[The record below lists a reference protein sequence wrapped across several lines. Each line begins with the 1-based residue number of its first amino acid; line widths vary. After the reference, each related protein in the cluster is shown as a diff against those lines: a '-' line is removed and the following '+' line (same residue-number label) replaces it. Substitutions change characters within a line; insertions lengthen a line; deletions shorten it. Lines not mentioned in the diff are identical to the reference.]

1 VNLTAGLET
10 SLEIKVGTQQMKKR
24 VFHCGRSTRALK
36 SDIFTM
42 EYPIFALDGKA
53 KDSPLHYE
61 HNGITIE
68 VTVMENSEGIG
79 RATVKDKEI
88 LMFCLTEMMN
98 KDVFVKEKMY
108 MASFTIYDFLKSVGR
123 GVSGANYKQ
132 VFDGL
137 KRLSHTYVLTNHLF
151 NGRRN
156 YKSFSLIDKYE
167 VSETLGYSTIT
178 ITLGSWLTRQATDST
193 KKILT
198 LRANYLTLTRPFE
211 RRVYELCRK
220 FCGSKKTFDIGIDNF
235 RKRMTPNTTLREFTR
250 LIKAICD
257 GKKGLLLNYKIS
269 LEGKLL
275 KICNTP
281 PANEDSHEKNIL
293 KLTDGSQKAVS
304 NIIAFPSAKVVK
316 GCG

>member
-1 VNLTAGLET
+1 
-10 SLEIKVGTQQMKKR
+10 MKNK
-24 VFHCGRSTRALK
+24 VFHCTRLTRALK
-36 SDIFTM
+36 SDLFSM
-42 EYPIFALDGKA
+42 EYPIFVLDGKV
-53 KDSPLHYE
+53 KNSPLKYE
-61 HNGITIE
+61 HNGISIE
-68 VTVMENSEGIG
+68 VTVKENDEGIG
-79 RATVKDKEI
+79 RATIKDKEI
-88 LMFCLTEMMN
+88 LMFCLTQMMN
-98 KDVFVKEKMY
+98 KNVFETEKMF
-108 MASFTIYDFLKSVGR
+108 MVSFTVYDFLKSVGR
-123 GVSGANYKQ
+123 GVSGANYQQ

-156 YKSFSLIDKYE
+156 YNSFSLIDKYE
-167 VSETLGYSTIT
+167 VSETLGHSTIT

-198 LRANYLTLTRPFE
+198 LRSNYLTLTRPFE

-220 FCGSKKTFDIGIDNF
+220 FCGSKKTFDIGVDNF
-235 RKRMTPNTTLREFTR
+235 RKRMTPNTPLREFTR

-269 LEGKLL
+269 LDGKLL

-281 PANEDSHEKNIL
+281 PANEKEHEKNIL
-293 KLTDGSQKAVS
+293 KLTDGPQKTVS